1 MRFVLS
7 MLHAACVVDTGKAD
21 NTLNKVIRPK
31 SRASALS
38 KKSGRQTDKQFVFK
52 KTLETAVYSTKFL
65 LYHSETIKR
74 FQKPLKQ
81 SSDGPTD

>member
-1 MRFVLS
+1 

-38 KKSGRQTDKQFVFK
+38 KKSGRQTDKQFFFFK
-52 KTLETAVYSTKFL
+52 KTFEMAAYSSKFL
-65 LYHSETIKR
+65 LYHSET
-74 FQKPLKQ
+74 LK
-81 SSDGPTD
+81 TLKKAFKTVL